1 VSSVGEALA
10 DARRRLSE
18 AGIPSAALEARLL
31 LAHATGTRQETL
43 LGWPEREVAAAA
55 HAAFDALVA
64 RRARREPFA
73 HLVGTREFWGLAF
86 AVSPA
91 TLVPRPD
98 SESVVEAALEPLPD
112 RAAPLRLLDIGTGT
126 GCLLL
131 SLLHELPRATGLGV
145 DIVPAALELAAANA
159 AALGLAGRA
168 RWRLGPAWEPGDA
181 PADIVVANLPY
192 IPEGEIAALEPEVAR
207 HEPASALSGGP
218 DGLDAFRLVMPLL
231 PRILA
236 PGGQAFLEVGAGQ
249 ADAVEALAAGVDGLR
264 ALPRRRDLAGVERVV
279 VLAGRQIGLGNP
291 ASSA

>member
-1 VSSVGEALA
+1 MSSVGEALA
-10 DARRRLSE
+10 DARRRLAE
-18 AGIPSAALEARLL
+18 AGIPSATLEARLL

-43 LGWPEREVAAAA
+43 FGWPEREVPAAARM
-55 HAAFDALVA
+55 AFDALVA

-73 HLVGTREFWGLAF
+73 HLVGTREFWGLGF

-98 SESVVEAALEPLPD
+98 SESVVEAALEAAPD
-112 RAAPLRLLDIGTGT
+112 RGAPLRLLDIGTGT

-131 SLLHELPRATGLGV
+131 ALLHELPRATGLGV

-159 AALGLAGRA
+159 EALGLAARA
-168 RWRLGPAWEPGDA
+168 RWRLGDAWRPGDA

-218 DGLDAFRLVMPLL
+218 DGLEVFRLVLPML

-249 ADAVEALAAGVDGLR
+249 AEAVEALAVGVAGLR
-264 ALPRRRDLAGVERVV
+264 ALARRRDLAGVERVV
-279 VLAGRQIGLGNP
+279 VLARRQIGLGNP
-291 ASSA
+291 ASPA

>member
-10 DARRRLSE
+10 EARRLLAE

-31 LAHATGTRQETL
+31 LAHATRTRQETL
-43 LGWPEREVAAAA
+43 LGWPERDVPDAAR
-55 HAAFDALVA
+55 AAFDALVA

-73 HLVGTREFWGLAF
+73 HLVGTREFWGLPF

-98 SESVVEAALEPLPD
+98 SERVVEAALEAVPD

-131 SLLHELPRATGLGV
+131 ALLHELPHASGLGV

-159 AALGLAGRA
+159 EALGLAPRA
-168 RWRLGPAWEPGDA
+168 RWRLRDAWMPGDA

-192 IPEGEIAALEPEVAR
+192 IPEGEIAALEPEVAF

-218 DGLDAFRLVMPLL
+218 DGLDAFRAILPLL

-236 PGGQAFLEVGAGQ
+236 PDGRAFLEVGAGQ
-249 ADAVEALAAGVDGLR
+249 AGPVEAIATGIEGLR
-264 ALPRRRDLAGVERVV
+264 VLPRRRDLAGVERVV
-279 VLAGRQIGLGNP
+279 VLAAGQIGLGNP
-291 ASSA
+291 ASPA

>member
-1 VSSVGEALA
+1 G
-10 DARRRLSE
+10 
-18 AGIPSAALEARLL
+18 
-31 LAHATGTRQETL
+31 
-43 LGWPEREVAAAA
+43 LG
-55 HAAFDALVA
+55 
-64 RRARREPFA
+64 
-73 HLVGTREFWGLAF
+73 G
-86 AVSPA
+86 
-91 TLVPRPD
+91 
-98 SESVVEAALEPLPD
+98 
-112 RAAPLRLLDIGTGT
+112 DIG
-126 GCLLL
+126 
-131 SLLHELPRATGLGV
+131 
-145 DIVPAALELAAANA
+145 PAAIERAAANA
-159 AALGLAGRA
+159 AARGRA
-168 RWRLGPAWEPGDA
+168 ARARGRLGHAWAPGDA

-192 IPEGEIAALEPEVAR
+192 IPEAEIAALEPEVAR